1 MQFAIPSM
9 TKSARDSTRPPLTT
23 RGTPYKRPPETGKPV
38 VVRMQSGMIARLQLW
53 IDAQR
58 DEHLTQP
65 EAIRRILDQVLPG
78 GGKDRK

>member
-1 MQFAIPSM
+1 M
-9 TKSARDSTRPPLTT
+9 TKSARDSTRPSLTT
-23 RGTPYKRPPETGKPV
+23 RGAPYKRPPETGKPV

-58 DEHLTQP
+58 DEHLTHP

-78 GGKDRK
+78 GPIS